1 MLYYTIINNHA
12 AFYVHVNGNEYLN
25 VLNYQVNNINVSTHD
40 LVTLNPNNLHQLVLS
55 LTSNDSFNVVHV

>member
-12 AFYVHVNGNEYLN
+12 AFYVHVTGNEYLN
-25 VLNYQVNNINVSTHD
+25 VLNYQVNNINVSAHD
-40 LVTLNPNNLHQLVLS
+40 LVTLNPNNLHQLVLP